1 MPAKAL
7 SVTKAYMALGNLI
20 RMGFDTV
27 CVPAGGIRIVLK
39 TLGPCEEDLMVFS
52 YGSPVPREV
61 RLAYATLMLGHE
73 CVLEGRPGNL
83 GALVQFYARLP
94 GTLVTRLTG
103 ALDELS
109 LRSRMAA
116 GLLLGYCFTAG
127 SRRLWKVHGTHLG
140 EPAVTGLS
148 GTQLLG
154 LNSVQEQWVALN
166 KGLDEEAHDNDE
178 MRRAIFVASAYNP
191 KGVEKLSARMDTKE
205 RSKVEERSAL
215 LRFGSLANRDLVLGI
230 VKKTSDDSWAPKLVT
245 TGDMLRELEKQ
256 MSGYKD
262 KHDLFVESYYK
273 RKAAEAAEQAA
284 REDAERREKFRK
296 FDPDSVFQGQAAVSQ
311 EEMEAAMRGEIDI
324 RELVAG
330 RPRFGN
336 VNKATVGHRVIR

>member
-1 MPAKAL
+1 
-7 SVTKAYMALGNLI
+7 MALGNLI

-83 GALVQFYARLP
+83 GAFVQFYASLP